1 MTVAGSLIHGSYL
14 AASSSSSSSWQPLI
28 LFAIIGVGMYFVFLR
43 PQRNR
48 MRRAQELQRE
58 LEPGQMVM
66 TSGGLFGTV
75 AGVDDDAVLIEVAPG
90 VTTRWARA
98 AIGRV
103 ISPEEALGLG
113 RGNDDGDGESGGD
126 ADRGPGGDDTVR

>member
-1 MTVAGSLIHGSYL
+1 VIVAGSLIQGSIL
-14 AASSSSSSSWQPLI
+14 AASKSSGSSWQPLI

-58 LEPGQMVM
+58 LVPGQMVM

-75 AGVDDDAVLIEVAPG
+75 AAVDDDAVLIEVAPG

-98 AIGRV
+98 AVGRV
-103 ISPEEALGLG
+103 ISPEEALVLG
-113 RGNDDGDGESGGD
+113 RGKRDAEDESGDD
-126 ADRGPGGDDTVR
+126 ADRGPDGDDTVR